1 MIPPGSCICRDFNAP
16 SYIYIQNQP
25 LPFDDLEISVVFQ
38 RRLDKHKNKKKNVY
52 LCVLSSPW
60 FFFSRKRNFILRGM

>member
-1 MIPPGSCICRDFNAP
+1 MIPPGSCIYRDFNAP

-38 RRLDKHKNKKKNVY
+38 RRLDKHKNKKKMFIY
-52 LCVLSSPW
+52 AYCLHHG
-60 FFFSRKRNFILRGM
+60 FFSPENVILF

>member
-1 MIPPGSCICRDFNAP
+1 MIPPGSCIYRDFNAP

-38 RRLDKHKNKKKNVY
+38 RRLDKHKNKKK
-52 LCVLSSPW
+52 CLSMRIVFTMV
-60 FFFSRKRNFILRGM
+60 FFLQKT